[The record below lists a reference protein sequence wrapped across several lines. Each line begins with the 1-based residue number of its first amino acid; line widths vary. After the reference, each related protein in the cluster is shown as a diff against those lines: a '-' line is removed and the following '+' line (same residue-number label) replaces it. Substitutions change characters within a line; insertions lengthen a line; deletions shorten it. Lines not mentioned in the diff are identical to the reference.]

1 MFVPFKHTQP
11 MNNLRNRVQLIG
23 RLGKDP
29 EVVRFEEGKVKAVFP
44 LATNEVFKTP
54 EGERQERTQWH
65 DIIAWGGLAEVVA
78 EHLHKGEECVV
89 EGRLSYRTFEDS
101 AGHTRYITEIVL
113 QELVMLERRVPA
125 PVGD

>member
-1 MFVPFKHTQP
+1 

-29 EVVRFEEGKVKAVFP
+29 EVVRFEEGKVKASFP
-44 LATNEVFKTP
+44 LATNEVFRTP
-54 EGERQERTQWH
+54 EGEKQEKTQWH
-65 DIIAWGGLAEVVA
+65 DIVVWSGLAEIVA

-89 EGRLSYRTFEDS
+89 EGRLSYRTFEDA
-101 AGHTRYITEIVL
+101 AGHTRYVTEIVL

-125 PVGD
+125 PAVD